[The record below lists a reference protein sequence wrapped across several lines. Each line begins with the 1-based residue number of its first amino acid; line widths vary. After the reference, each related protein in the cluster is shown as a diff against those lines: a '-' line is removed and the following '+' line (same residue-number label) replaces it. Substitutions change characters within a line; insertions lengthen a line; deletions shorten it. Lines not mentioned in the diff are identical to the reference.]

1 MRISPSSQKTIS
13 INLLAFLISAVLHV
27 CVFAYALNLDIKT
40 PKEQTKHS
48 LKLSLNKFEALND
61 NVKSDEKAEKPKTIP
76 EMAKKLEEPKQEPNP
91 KIPKTPKKP
100 IPKKVEKKQTPKENI
115 SNKAD
120 NTTQKTALDQ
130 NAIDVNTTSSALL
143 QDEKTTT
150 TGDISKPI
158 YLKSDDELFIK
169 IKNEIVKNVTYPRTA
184 RKLGQQGVVKVEFVL
199 DKNGLKSYGLKKQ
212 SHFSSLNAAALK
224 ALKNASSNF
233 PKVDSEY
240 QISLDI
246 AFELK

>member
-1 MRISPSSQKTIS
+1 M
-13 INLLAFLISAVLHV
+13 
-27 CVFAYALNLDIKT
+27 
-40 PKEQTKHS
+40 
-48 LKLSLNKFEALND
+48 
-61 NVKSDEKAEKPKTIP
+61 
-76 EMAKKLEEPKQEPNP
+76 
-91 KIPKTPKKP
+91 
-100 IPKKVEKKQTPKENI
+100 EKKQTPKENI

-120 NTTQKTALDQ
+120 NATQKTASDQ

-143 QDEKTTT
+143 QDERTTT

-158 YLKSDDELFIK
+158 YLKNDDELFIK

-212 SHFSSLNAAALK
+212 SRFSSLNAAALK

-233 PKVDSEY
+233 PKVDSKY

>member
-13 INLLAFLISAVLHV
+13 INLLAFLISAILHV

-61 NVKSDEKAEKPKTIP
+61 NVKSDEKAKKPKTIP
-76 EMAKKLEEPKQEPNP
+76 EMAKKLEEPKQEPN
-91 KIPKTPKKP
+91 PKTPKKP

-120 NTTQKTALDQ
+120 NTTQKTASDQ

-143 QDEKTTT
+143 QDERTTT

-212 SHFSSLNAAALK
+212 SHFSSLNAATLK

>member
-61 NVKSDEKAEKPKTIP
+61 NVKSDEKVKKPKTIS
-76 EMAKKLEEPKQEPNP
+76 EMVKKLEEPKQEHN
-91 KIPKTPKKP
+91 PKTPKKP

-115 SNKAD
+115 SNKAY
-120 NTTQKTALDQ
+120 NVTQKTASDQ

-143 QDEKTTT
+143 QDERTTT

-212 SHFSSLNAAALK
+212 SHFNSLNAAALK

>member
-61 NVKSDEKAEKPKTIP
+61 NVKSDEKAKKPTTIS
-76 EMAKKLEEPKQEPNP
+76 EMVKKLEEPKQEPNP
-91 KIPKTPKKP
+91 KTPKKP
-100 IPKKVEKKQTPKENI
+100 IPKKVKKKQTPKENI

-120 NTTQKTALDQ
+120 NTTQKTASDQ

-143 QDEKTTT
+143 QDERTTT

-233 PKVDSEY
+233 PKVDSKY

>member
-91 KIPKTPKKP
+91 K
-100 IPKKVEKKQTPKENI
+100 N
-115 SNKAD
+115 S
-120 NTTQKTALDQ
+120 
-130 NAIDVNTTSSALL
+130 
-143 QDEKTTT
+143 
-150 TGDISKPI
+150 
-158 YLKSDDELFIK
+158 
-169 IKNEIVKNVTYPRTA
+169 
-184 RKLGQQGVVKVEFVL
+184 
-199 DKNGLKSYGLKKQ
+199 
-212 SHFSSLNAAALK
+212 
-224 ALKNASSNF
+224 
-233 PKVDSEY
+233 
-240 QISLDI
+240 
-246 AFELK
+246 

>member
-40 PKEQTKHS
+40 PKEQAKHS

-61 NVKSDEKAEKPKTIP
+61 NVKSDEKAKKPTTIS
-76 EMAKKLEEPKQEPNP
+76 EMVKKLEEPKQEPN
-91 KIPKTPKKP
+91 PKTPKKP
-100 IPKKVEKKQTPKENI
+100 IPKKVEKKQTTKENI

-120 NTTQKTALDQ
+120 NTTQKTASDQ

-143 QDEKTTT
+143 QDERTTT

-158 YLKSDDELFIK
+158 YLKNDDELFIK

-184 RKLGQQGVVKVEFVL
+184 RKLGQQGVVKAEFVL
-199 DKNGLKSYGLKKQ
+199 DKNGLKSYGLKKH
-212 SHFSSLNAAALK
+212 SRFSSLNAAALK

>member
-13 INLLAFLISAVLHV
+13 INLLAFLISAILHV

-61 NVKSDEKAEKPKTIP
+61 NVKSDEKAKKPKTIP
-76 EMAKKLEEPKQEPNP
+76 EMAKKLEEPKQEPN
-91 KIPKTPKKP
+91 PKTPKKP

-120 NTTQKTALDQ
+120 NTTQKMASDQ
-130 NAIDVNTTSSALL
+130 NAIDVNTTSSTLL
-143 QDEKTTT
+143 QDERTTT

-212 SHFSSLNAAALK
+212 SRFSSLNAAALK

-233 PKVDSEY
+233 PKVDSKY

>member
-48 LKLSLNKFEALND
+48 LKPSLNKFEALND
-61 NVKSDEKAEKPKTIP
+61 NVKSDEKVKKPKTIS
-76 EMAKKLEEPKQEPNP
+76 EMVKKLEEPKQELN
-91 KIPKTPKKP
+91 PKTPKKP

-120 NTTQKTALDQ
+120 NTTQKTASDQ

-143 QDEKTTT
+143 QDERTTT

-158 YLKSDDELFIK
+158 YLKNDDELFIK

-224 ALKNASSNF
+224 ALKNASSSF

>member
-61 NVKSDEKAEKPKTIP
+61 NVKSDEKVKKPKTIS
-76 EMAKKLEEPKQEPNP
+76 EMVKKLEEPKQEHN
-91 KIPKTPKKP
+91 PKTPKKP

-120 NTTQKTALDQ
+120 NATQKTASDQ

-143 QDEKTTT
+143 QDERTTT

-224 ALKNASSNF
+224 ALKNASSSF